1 MSRKIVIEKHLGNTV
16 YGVSVFDSYG
26 IEHHLG
32 DINANDIGKLKIH
45 DISIASH
52 AHQIWSNEVKP
63 EENLLG
69 NAIAECS
76 ECESR
81 KSKTKE
87 LYYKQFDKFLATL
100 KKYNGTTDY

>member
-32 DINANDIGKLKIH
+32 DINASDIGILKIH
-45 DISIASH
+45 DRSIASH
-52 AHQIWSNEVKP
+52 AHQIWSDEVEP

-69 NAIAECS
+69 NAIAECI
-76 ECESR
+76 EI
-81 KSKTKE
+81 
-87 LYYKQFDKFLATL
+87 DKKNNIEPNL
-100 KKYNGTTDY
+100 D

>member
-32 DINANDIGKLKIH
+32 DIKASDIGILKIH
-45 DISIASH
+45 DRSIASH
-52 AHQIWSNEVKP
+52 AHQIWSNEVEP

-69 NAIAECS
+69 NAIAECI
-76 ECESR
+76 EI
-81 KSKTKE
+81 
-87 LYYKQFDKFLATL
+87 DKKNNIEPNL
-100 KKYNGTTDY
+100 D

>member
-1 MSRKIVIEKHLGNTV
+1 MSRKIILESYENNTV

-26 IEHHLG
+26 TEHHLG

-52 AHQIWSNEVKP
+52 AHEIWSNEVKP

-69 NAIAECS
+69 NAIAECI
-76 ECESR
+76 EI
-81 KSKTKE
+81 
-87 LYYKQFDKFLATL
+87 DKKNNIEPNL
-100 KKYNGTTDY
+100 D